1 MGNFCGCSPNT
12 QPTDKQHTDEK
23 KDPQEPMNPST
34 KSDSIEQRQ
43 NSDEWDISK
52 LTRNNTKLIEIRP
65 DEENLKGSQKK
76 KVNVE
81 DFKFHKVR
89 LLCHDVTNKKNRYLE
104 KVLLGK
110 LFSLKKYPRVNYMQ

>member
-1 MGNFCGCSPNT
+1 MLNLEQIKKSIQKLKIEVMGNFCGCSPNT

-23 KDPQEPMNPST
+23 KDLQEPMNPST

-65 DEENLKGSQKK
+65 DEENLKGSQNK

-89 LLCHDVTNKKNRYLE
+89 LLCHDVTNKK
-104 KVLLGK
+104 K
-110 LFSLKKYPRVNYMQ
+110 